1 MTTKYFKN
9 FESLAYR
16 FGNLE
21 DPVLFNNL
29 TQYVDLIDEIK
40 SNVAFLNKYTIL
52 SGDRADSLSHKLYGT
67 TDYYWTFYLM
77 NEHVRLSGWPLNN
90 DEILDQV
97 KSKYPNRV
105 LTTTSEIGALFPVGQ
120 VIEGQSSSAIGEIV
134 KRNLDLGQLFVK
146 LTQGTNFTAGETI
159 SYVDTSATGSPTRT
173 LSITG
178 ETEQYNAVHHYEDNG
193 VQVDIDPFSGVNG
206 VSLTPIT
213 YRDRLESL
221 SLSGTIAIVD
231 DKSLY
236 ELINFNGTE
245 RIRLEMAGLG
255 KEINLY
261 LKRLY
266 HDKYNCIKLK
276 YNDKSSIFVFDIG

>member
-1 MTTKYFKN
+1 MAAGNYFKN
-9 FESLAYR
+9 FGFAEYK
-16 FGNLE
+16 FGDNADIDLSQ
-21 DPVLFNNL
+21 DL
-29 TQYVDLIDEIK
+29 TKYVDLIDQIRNNISFTE
-40 SNVAFLNKYTIL
+40 NYNIL
-52 SGDRADSLSHKLYGT
+52 SGDRPDVVSHKLYGT
-67 TDYYWTFYLM
+67 MDYYWTFYLM

-146 LTQGTNFTAGETI
+146 LTQGTSFTAGETI
-159 SYVDTSATGSPTRT
+159 SYIDTSATGSPTRT

-193 VQVDIDPFSGVNG
+193 VQVDIDPFSGPG

-213 YRDRLESL
+213 YRDRLESRNDAL
-221 SLSGTIAIVD
+221 
-231 DKSLY
+231 
-236 ELINFNGTE
+236 
-245 RIRLEMAGLG
+245 
-255 KEINLY
+255 KEIVVIRPSEITTIVSEFQRF
-261 LKRLY
+261 LK
-266 HDKYNCIKLK
+266 
-276 YNDKSSIFVFDIG
+276 

>member
-1 MTTKYFKN
+1 MAAGNYFKN
-9 FESLAYR
+9 FR
-16 FGNLE
+16 FAEYKFGDNTNI
-21 DPVLFNNL
+21 DLFNNI
-29 TQYVDLIDEIK
+29 TQYVDLIDQVRNNISFTE
-40 SNVAFLNKYTIL
+40 KYNIL
-52 SGDRADSLSHKLYGT
+52 SGDRPDVVSHKLYGT
-67 TDYYWTFYLM
+67 MDYYWTFYLM

-146 LTQGTNFTAGETI
+146 LTQGTSFTAGETI

-193 VQVDIDPFSGVNG
+193 VQVDIDPFSGPG

-213 YRDRLESL
+213 YRDRLESRNDAL
-221 SLSGTIAIVD
+221 
-231 DKSLY
+231 
-236 ELINFNGTE
+236 
-245 RIRLEMAGLG
+245 
-255 KEINLY
+255 KEIVVIRPSEITTIVSEFQRF
-261 LKRLY
+261 LK
-266 HDKYNCIKLK
+266 
-276 YNDKSSIFVFDIG
+276 

>member
-1 MTTKYFKN
+1 MAAGNYFKN
-9 FESLAYR
+9 FGFAEYK
-16 FGNLE
+16 FGDNTDIDLSQ
-21 DPVLFNNL
+21 DL
-29 TQYVDLIDEIK
+29 TKYVDLIDQIRNNISFTE
-40 SNVAFLNKYTIL
+40 NYNIL
-52 SGDRADSLSHKLYGT
+52 SGDRPDVVSHKLYGT
-67 TDYYWTFYLM
+67 MDYYWTFYLM

-146 LTQGTNFTAGETI
+146 LTQGTKFTAGETI

-193 VQVDIDPFSGVNG
+193 VQVDIDPFSGPG

-213 YRDRLESL
+213 YRDRLESRNDAL
-221 SLSGTIAIVD
+221 
-231 DKSLY
+231 
-236 ELINFNGTE
+236 
-245 RIRLEMAGLG
+245 
-255 KEINLY
+255 KEIVVIRPDQITTIVSEFQRF
-261 LKRLY
+261 LKQ
-266 HDKYNCIKLK
+266 
-276 YNDKSSIFVFDIG
+276 

>member
-1 MTTKYFKN
+1 MAAGNYFKN
-9 FESLAYR
+9 FEFAEYK
-16 FGNLE
+16 FGDNT
-21 DPVLFNNL
+21 DIDLFNNI
-29 TQYVDLIDEIK
+29 TQYVDLIDQVRNNISFTE
-40 SNVAFLNKYTIL
+40 KYNIL
-52 SGDRADSLSHKLYGT
+52 SGDRPDVVSHKLYGT
-67 TDYYWTFYLM
+67 MDYYWTFYLM

-90 DEILDQV
+90 DEILDQL

-146 LTQGTNFTAGETI
+146 LTQGTKFTAGETI

-193 VQVDIDPFSGVNG
+193 VQVDIDPFSGPG

-213 YRDRLESL
+213 YRDRLESRNDAL
-221 SLSGTIAIVD
+221 
-231 DKSLY
+231 
-236 ELINFNGTE
+236 
-245 RIRLEMAGLG
+245 
-255 KEINLY
+255 KEIVVIRPSEITTIVSEFQRF
-261 LKRLY
+261 LK
-266 HDKYNCIKLK
+266 
-276 YNDKSSIFVFDIG
+276 

>member
-1 MTTKYFKN
+1 MAGNYFKN
-9 FESLAYR
+9 FEFAEYR
-16 FGNLE
+16 FGNNTDIDLAQ
-21 DPVLFNNL
+21 NL
-29 TQYVDLIDEIK
+29 TQYVDLIDQIK
-40 SNVAFLNKYTIL
+40 NNISFTEKYNIL
-52 SGDRADSLSHKLYGT
+52 SGDRPDVVSFKLYGT
-67 TDYYWTFYLM
+67 MNYYWTFYLM
-77 NEHVRLSGWPLNN
+77 NDHLKLSGWPLNN

-146 LTQGTNFTAGETI
+146 LTQGTKFTAGETI

-193 VQVDIDPFSGVNG
+193 VQVDIDPFSGPG

-213 YRDRLESL
+213 YRDRLES
-221 SLSGTIAIVD
+221 
-231 DKSLY
+231 
-236 ELINFNGTE
+236 
-245 RIRLEMAGLG
+245 R
-255 KEINLY
+255 
-261 LKRLY
+261 
-266 HDKYNCIKLK
+266 
-276 YNDKSSIFVFDIG
+276 NDKLREIIVIDPGNILQVVSEFQKFLTQPNS

>member
-1 MTTKYFKN
+1 MAGNYFKN
-9 FESLAYR
+9 FEFAEYR
-16 FGNLE
+16 FGNNTDIDLAQ
-21 DPVLFNNL
+21 NL
-29 TQYVDLIDEIK
+29 TQYVDLIDQIK
-40 SNVAFLNKYTIL
+40 NNISFTEKYNIL
-52 SGDRADSLSHKLYGT
+52 SGDRPDVVSFKLYGT
-67 TDYYWTFYLM
+67 MNYYWTFYLM
-77 NEHVRLSGWPLNN
+77 NDHLKLSGWPLNN

-146 LTQGTNFTAGETI
+146 LTQGTKFTAGETI

-193 VQVDIDPFSGVNG
+193 VQVDIDPFSGPG

-213 YRDRLESL
+213 YRDRLESRNDAL
-221 SLSGTIAIVD
+221 
-231 DKSLY
+231 
-236 ELINFNGTE
+236 
-245 RIRLEMAGLG
+245 
-255 KEINLY
+255 KEIVVI
-261 LKRLY
+261 RP
-266 HDKYNCIKLK
+266 DQITTIV
-276 YNDKSSIFVFDIG
+276 SEFQRFVKQ

>member
-1 MTTKYFKN
+1 MAAGNYFKN
-9 FESLAYR
+9 FRFAEYK
-16 FGNLE
+16 FGNNT
-21 DPVLFNNL
+21 DIDVFNNI
-29 TQYVDLIDEIK
+29 TQYVDLIDQVRNNISFTE
-40 SNVAFLNKYTIL
+40 KYNIL
-52 SGDRADSLSHKLYGT
+52 SGDRPDVVSHKLYGT
-67 TDYYWTFYLM
+67 MDYYWTFYLM

-90 DEILDQV
+90 DEILDQL

-146 LTQGTNFTAGETI
+146 LTQGTKFTAGETI

-193 VQVDIDPFSGVNG
+193 VQVDIDPFSGPG

-213 YRDRLESL
+213 YRDRLESRNDAL
-221 SLSGTIAIVD
+221 KEIVVIRPEQITAIV
-231 DKSLY
+231 S
-236 ELINFNGTE
+236 EFQ
-245 RIRLEMAGLG
+245 RF
-255 KEINLY
+255 
-261 LKRLY
+261 LKQ
-266 HDKYNCIKLK
+266 
-276 YNDKSSIFVFDIG
+276 

>member
-1 MTTKYFKN
+1 MAAGNYFKN
-9 FESLAYR
+9 FGFAEYK
-16 FGNLE
+16 FGDNADIDLSQ
-21 DPVLFNNL
+21 DL
-29 TQYVDLIDEIK
+29 TKYVDLIDQIRNNISFTE
-40 SNVAFLNKYTIL
+40 NYNIL
-52 SGDRADSLSHKLYGT
+52 SGDRPDVVSHKLYGT
-67 TDYYWTFYLM
+67 MDYYWTFYLM

-146 LTQGTNFTAGETI
+146 LTQGTSFTAGETI
-159 SYVDTSATGSPTRT
+159 SYIDTSATGSPTRT

-193 VQVDIDPFSGVNG
+193 VQVDIDPFSGPG

-213 YRDRLESL
+213 YRDRLESRNDAL
-221 SLSGTIAIVD
+221 
-231 DKSLY
+231 
-236 ELINFNGTE
+236 
-245 RIRLEMAGLG
+245 
-255 KEINLY
+255 KEIVVI
-261 LKRLY
+261 RP
-266 HDKYNCIKLK
+266 DQITTIV
-276 YNDKSSIFVFDIG
+276 SEFQRFVKQ

>member
-1 MTTKYFKN
+1 MAAGNYFKN
-9 FESLAYR
+9 FGFAEYK
-16 FGNLE
+16 FGNNTDIDLSQ
-21 DPVLFNNL
+21 DL
-29 TQYVDLIDEIK
+29 TKYVDLIDQIRNNISFTE
-40 SNVAFLNKYTIL
+40 NYNIL
-52 SGDRADSLSHKLYGT
+52 SGDRPDVVSHKLYGT
-67 TDYYWTFYLM
+67 MDYYWTFYLM

-146 LTQGTNFTAGETI
+146 LTQGTKFTAGETI

-193 VQVDIDPFSGVNG
+193 VQADIDPFSGPG

-213 YRDRLESL
+213 YRDRLESRNDAL
-221 SLSGTIAIVD
+221 
-231 DKSLY
+231 
-236 ELINFNGTE
+236 
-245 RIRLEMAGLG
+245 
-255 KEINLY
+255 KEIVVI
-261 LKRLY
+261 RP
-266 HDKYNCIKLK
+266 DQITTIVSEFQRFIKQ
-276 YNDKSSIFVFDIG
+276 

>member
-1 MTTKYFKN
+1 MAAGNYFKN
-9 FESLAYR
+9 FR
-16 FGNLE
+16 FAEYKFGDNT
-21 DPVLFNNL
+21 DIDLFNNI
-29 TQYVDLIDEIK
+29 TQYVDLIDQVRNNISFTE
-40 SNVAFLNKYTIL
+40 KYNIL
-52 SGDRADSLSHKLYGT
+52 SGDRPDVVSHKLYGT
-67 TDYYWTFYLM
+67 MDYYWTFYLM

-90 DEILDQV
+90 DEILDQL

-146 LTQGTNFTAGETI
+146 LTQGTKFTAGETI

-193 VQVDIDPFSGVNG
+193 VQVDIDPFSGPG

-213 YRDRLESL
+213 YRDRLESRNDAL
-221 SLSGTIAIVD
+221 
-231 DKSLY
+231 
-236 ELINFNGTE
+236 
-245 RIRLEMAGLG
+245 
-255 KEINLY
+255 KEIVVIRPSEITTIVSEFQRF
-261 LKRLY
+261 LK
-266 HDKYNCIKLK
+266 
-276 YNDKSSIFVFDIG
+276 

>member
-1 MTTKYFKN
+1 MAAGNYFKN
-9 FESLAYR
+9 FGFAEYK
-16 FGNLE
+16 FGNNTDIDLSQ
-21 DPVLFNNL
+21 DL
-29 TQYVDLIDEIK
+29 TKYVDLIDQIRNNISFTE
-40 SNVAFLNKYTIL
+40 KYNIL
-52 SGDRADSLSHKLYGT
+52 SGDRPDVVSHKLYGT
-67 TDYYWTFYLM
+67 MDYYWTFYLM

-90 DEILDQV
+90 DEILDQL

-146 LTQGTNFTAGETI
+146 LTQGTKFTAGETI

-193 VQVDIDPFSGVNG
+193 VQVDIDPFSIPC

-213 YRDRLESL
+213 YRDRLESRNDAL
-221 SLSGTIAIVD
+221 
-231 DKSLY
+231 
-236 ELINFNGTE
+236 
-245 RIRLEMAGLG
+245 
-255 KEINLY
+255 KEIVVIRPDQITTIVSEFQRF
-261 LKRLY
+261 LKQ
-266 HDKYNCIKLK
+266 
-276 YNDKSSIFVFDIG
+276 

>member
-1 MTTKYFKN
+1 MAAGNYFKN
-9 FESLAYR
+9 FGFAEYK
-16 FGNLE
+16 FGNNTDIDLSQ
-21 DPVLFNNL
+21 DL
-29 TQYVDLIDEIK
+29 TKYVDLIDQIRNNISFTE
-40 SNVAFLNKYTIL
+40 NYNIL
-52 SGDRADSLSHKLYGT
+52 SGDRPDVVSHKLYGT
-67 TDYYWTFYLM
+67 MDYYWTFYLM

-146 LTQGTNFTAGETI
+146 LTQGTKFTAGETI

-193 VQVDIDPFSGVNG
+193 VQVDIDPFSGPG

-213 YRDRLESL
+213 YRDRLESRNDAL
-221 SLSGTIAIVD
+221 
-231 DKSLY
+231 
-236 ELINFNGTE
+236 
-245 RIRLEMAGLG
+245 
-255 KEINLY
+255 KEIVVI
-261 LKRLY
+261 RP
-266 HDKYNCIKLK
+266 DQITTIVSEFQRFIKQ
-276 YNDKSSIFVFDIG
+276 

>member
-1 MTTKYFKN
+1 MAAGNYFKN
-9 FESLAYR
+9 FRFAEYK
-16 FGNLE
+16 FGNNT
-21 DPVLFNNL
+21 DIDLFNNI
-29 TQYVDLIDEIK
+29 TQYVDLIDQVRNNISFTE
-40 SNVAFLNKYTIL
+40 KYHIL
-52 SGDRADSLSHKLYGT
+52 SGDRPDVVSHKLYGT
-67 TDYYWTFYLM
+67 MDYYWTFYLM

-90 DEILDQV
+90 DEILDQL

-146 LTQGTNFTAGETI
+146 LTQGTKFTAGETI

-193 VQVDIDPFSGVNG
+193 VQVDIDPFSGPG

-213 YRDRLESL
+213 YRDRLESRNDAL
-221 SLSGTIAIVD
+221 KEIVVIRPEQITAIV
-231 DKSLY
+231 S
-236 ELINFNGTE
+236 EFQ
-245 RIRLEMAGLG
+245 RF
-255 KEINLY
+255 
-261 LKRLY
+261 LKQ
-266 HDKYNCIKLK
+266 
-276 YNDKSSIFVFDIG
+276 

>member
-1 MTTKYFKN
+1 MAAGNYFKN
-9 FESLAYR
+9 FR
-16 FGNLE
+16 FAEYKFGDNT
-21 DPVLFNNL
+21 DIDLFNNI
-29 TQYVDLIDEIK
+29 TQYVDLIDQVRNNISFTE
-40 SNVAFLNKYTIL
+40 KYNIL
-52 SGDRADSLSHKLYGT
+52 SGDRPDVVSHKLYGT
-67 TDYYWTFYLM
+67 MDYYWTFYLM

-90 DEILDQV
+90 DEILDQL

-146 LTQGTNFTAGETI
+146 LTQGTKFTAGETI

-193 VQVDIDPFSGVNG
+193 VQVDIDPFSGPG

-213 YRDRLESL
+213 YRDRLESRNDAL
-221 SLSGTIAIVD
+221 
-231 DKSLY
+231 
-236 ELINFNGTE
+236 
-245 RIRLEMAGLG
+245 
-255 KEINLY
+255 KEIVVIRPNNIVSIASQFQ
-261 LKRLY
+261 KF
-266 HDKYNCIKLK
+266 IKLK
-276 YNDKSSIFVFDIG
+276 

>member
-1 MTTKYFKN
+1 MAGNYFKN
-9 FESLAYR
+9 FEFAEYR
-16 FGNLE
+16 FGNNTDIDLAQ
-21 DPVLFNNL
+21 NL
-29 TQYVDLIDEIK
+29 TQYVDLIDQIK
-40 SNVAFLNKYTIL
+40 NNISFTEKYNIL
-52 SGDRADSLSHKLYGT
+52 SGDRPDVVSFKLYGT
-67 TDYYWTFYLM
+67 MNYYWTFYLM
-77 NEHVRLSGWPLNN
+77 NDHLKLSGWPLNN

-146 LTQGTNFTAGETI
+146 LTQGTKFTAGETI

-193 VQVDIDPFSGVNG
+193 VQVDIDPFSGPG

-213 YRDRLESL
+213 YRDRLETRNDAL
-221 SLSGTIAIVD
+221 
-231 DKSLY
+231 
-236 ELINFNGTE
+236 
-245 RIRLEMAGLG
+245 
-255 KEINLY
+255 KEIVVI
-261 LKRLY
+261 RP
-266 HDKYNCIKLK
+266 DQITTIV
-276 YNDKSSIFVFDIG
+276 SEFQRFVKQ

>member
-1 MTTKYFKN
+1 MAAGNYFKN
-9 FESLAYR
+9 FGFAEYK
-16 FGNLE
+16 FGDNTDTDL
-21 DPVLFNNL
+21 VQNI
-29 TQYVDLIDEIK
+29 TKYVDLIDQIRNNISFTE
-40 SNVAFLNKYTIL
+40 KYNIL
-52 SGDRADSLSHKLYGT
+52 SGDRPDVVSHKLYGT
-67 TDYYWTFYLM
+67 MDYYWTFYLM

-146 LTQGTNFTAGETI
+146 LTQGTKFTAGETI

-193 VQVDIDPFSGVNG
+193 VQVDIDPFSGPG

-213 YRDRLESL
+213 YRDRLESRNDAL
-221 SLSGTIAIVD
+221 
-231 DKSLY
+231 
-236 ELINFNGTE
+236 
-245 RIRLEMAGLG
+245 
-255 KEINLY
+255 KEIVVIRPSEITTIVSEFQRF
-261 LKRLY
+261 LK
-266 HDKYNCIKLK
+266 
-276 YNDKSSIFVFDIG
+276 